1 VEGADECWEGREAH
15 VELFYVKMAN
25 VDLEQRLLCDDPEMM
40 LRGGGELP
48 RHPGALTF
56 ADGVM
61 ILARHQHRLLFKVML
76 IVTSDPSF
84 VSTRKPIFNC
94 RVKVEVGPGDLR
106 P

>member
-1 VEGADECWEGREAH
+1 MEGANECWEGREAH
-15 VELFYVKMAN
+15 VESFYVKMAN

-61 ILARHQHRLLFKVML
+61 ILARHQHNLLFKVNL
-76 IVTSDPSF
+76 S
-84 VSTRKPIFNC
+84 
-94 RVKVEVGPGDLR
+94 
-106 P
+106 

>member
-1 VEGADECWEGREAH
+1 
-15 VELFYVKMAN
+15 
-25 VDLEQRLLCDDPEMM
+25 M

-61 ILARHQHRLLFKVML
+61 ILARHQQHLLFKVML
-76 IVTSDPSF
+76 IVTSHSRL
-84 VSTRKPIFNC
+84 VSTREPILNC

>member
-1 VEGADECWEGREAH
+1 
-15 VELFYVKMAN
+15 MAN

-61 ILARHQHRLLFKVML
+61 ILARHQHHLLFKVML
-76 IVTSDPSF
+76 IVTSHSSLM
-84 VSTRKPIFNC
+84 STRKPILNC
-94 RVKVEVGPGDLR
+94 LVKVEVGPGDMR